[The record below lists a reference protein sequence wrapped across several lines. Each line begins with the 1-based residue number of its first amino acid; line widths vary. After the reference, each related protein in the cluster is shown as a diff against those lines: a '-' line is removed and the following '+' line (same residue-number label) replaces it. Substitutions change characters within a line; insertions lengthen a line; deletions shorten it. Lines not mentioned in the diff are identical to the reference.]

1 MALIKTLDEKYNR
14 LTRVVEEYKK
24 TTTLVDRNGK
34 EHHFHY
40 GYEYVEI
47 GGLKWATKN
56 VGAKDKFDSGL
67 YFQWGDTNGYTAESA
82 RNGEKRFDW
91 ADYPFYINGK
101 LTKYNGKDGKTVLD
115 LEDDA
120 ARVNMGGSW
129 RMPTNEEFEQFLR
142 GVDTKWVNNYK
153 GSGISGLVCTDKTD
167 SAKVLFFPASGCYCG
182 NDPFFV
188 GYYGYYWTRSCGIS
202 VVENV
207 ETSGGILHSSRCGV
221 NAAYYLTLYFG
232 RSIRG
237 VIG

>member
-1 MALIKTLDEKYNR
+1 MIKSPTFREKII
-14 LTRVVEEYKK
+14 EAYKK
-24 TTTLVDRNGK
+24 NAVIIDADGR

-56 VGAKDKFDSGL
+56 VGAKDRFDNGL

-82 RNGEKRFDW
+82 RNGEKWFDW
-91 ADYPFYINGK
+91 ADYPFYFNGK

-129 RMPTNEEFEQFLR
+129 RMPTKEEFEQLLNS
-142 GVDTKWVNNYK
+142 TLSYWVVNYK
-153 GSGISGLVCTDKTD
+153 GSGTNGLVCTDKTD
-167 SAKVLFFPASGCYCG
+167 KTKVLFFPANGYYGS
-182 NDPFFV
+182 NTPSFV
-188 GYYGYYWTRSCGIS
+188 GYYGYYWTRSCSIS

-207 ETSGGILHSSRCGV
+207 KTRGGILHFSRYGV
-221 NAAYYLTLYFG
+221 NAPHLTLYVG
-232 RSIRG
+232 SSIRG